1 MISKMTM
8 EAFEEGQRSAALP
21 LVMSDIVRVIAGE
34 RTGALAWVISLE
46 EEGESLAYRVEYG
59 DGSEGV
65 HPVKNLQKVDEVVE
79 S

>member
-1 MISKMTM
+1 MISKTTM
-8 EAFEEGQRSAALP
+8 EAFEEGQRSAVLP
-21 LVMSDIVRVIAGE
+21 LVLSDIVKVLDGDKK
-34 RTGALAWVISLE
+34 GALAWVISPE
-46 EEGESLAYRVEYG
+46 EAGESLAYRVEYG

>member
-1 MISKMTM
+1 MISKTTM
-8 EAFEEGQRSAALP
+8 EAFEEGQRSAVLP
-21 LVMSDIVRVIAGE
+21 LVLSDIVKVLDGDKK
-34 RTGALAWVISLE
+34 GALAWVISTE
-46 EEGESLAYRVEYG
+46 EAGESLAYRVEYG

>member
-1 MISKMTM
+1 MISKATM
-8 EAFEEGQRSAALP
+8 DAFEEGQRSAVLP
-21 LVMSDIVRVIAGE
+21 LVLSDIVKVLDGDKK
-34 RTGALAWVISLE
+34 GALAWVISPE
-46 EEGESLAYRVEYG
+46 EAGESLAYRVEYG